1 MKASEKNLV
10 LMKSEFGTGYLLGGV
25 LPVQSQKVGSARL
38 SQQVLLIRSCHAI
51 QKNFLEA
58 EVIGTEVEKR
68 CKSCKNCKE
77 CSFKAVCLSWAENQ
91 ELMKIEAGLSLDEK
105 EKKWTA
111 EYPYLLNPEVMKDN
125 KGQAM
130 ACLTRLENQL
140 IKKNELQAFK
150 EQFEEAVDRGVF
162 KKLTE
167 EELKKWTGPVN
178 YISMVVAY
186 KEGAHSTTPLR
197 ICLNS
202 AMKQPSSKKSFNDL
216 LMKGLSALTDLYEVT
231 LGHRE
236 FVFALAADIKKL
248 YNGIKVD
255 LITMNL
261 RRILWRDG
269 QQEKEPD
276 TYITTTVAFGDKP
289 AGCIAI
295 TAVRE
300 TAKRYQH
307 LCPQAAWFIQNRA
320 YVDDLT
326 GGADSLEE
334 LEEIGLGMKKI
345 IELGGFT
352 LKETIKSGDPVKDL
366 TNLRKIL
373 GIKWDTEKDRLL
385 LDVKVNFSDKRR
397 GARICPD
404 VDLSEIE
411 AHVPKVIT
419 KRLLWRVSM
428 TLFDPLGLASVFL
441 IRLNC

>member
-1 MKASEKNLV
+1 
-10 LMKSEFGTGYLLGGV
+10 
-25 LPVQSQKVGSARL
+25 
-38 SQQVLLIRSCHAI
+38 
-51 QKNFLEA
+51 
-58 EVIGTEVEKR
+58 
-68 CKSCKNCKE
+68 
-77 CSFKAVCLSWAENQ
+77 
-91 ELMKIEAGLSLDEK
+91 
-105 EKKWTA
+105 
-111 EYPYLLNPEVMKDN
+111 
-125 KGQAM
+125 
-130 ACLTRLENQL
+130 
-140 IKKNELQAFK
+140 
-150 EQFEEAVDRGVF
+150 VF